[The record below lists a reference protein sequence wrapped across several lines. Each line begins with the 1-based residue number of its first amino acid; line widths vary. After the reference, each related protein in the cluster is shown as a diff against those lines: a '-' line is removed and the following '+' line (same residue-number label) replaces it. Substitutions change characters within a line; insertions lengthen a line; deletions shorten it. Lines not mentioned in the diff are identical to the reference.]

1 MKHTGCSWVEVHP
14 MEQAADLLVGDED
27 LDWGDEVS
35 VGDALVGLPGL
46 ESLNIVEED
55 DEIVS
60 LALEVDLALLCAATS
75 HDDCWRGVSRDWGKC
90 RVSIE
95 DGECQVE
102 LGLPRL
108 WFIGLKLLS
117 IEYGMNG
124 RKEMA
129 EEEGG
134 ARTAIYDR

>member
-1 MKHTGCSWVEVHP
+1 MAVKPTVCSWVAVHP
-14 MEQAADLLVGDED
+14 VKHAADLLVGDED
-27 LDWGDEVS
+27 LERGDEVS
-35 VGDALVGLPGL
+35 VGDALVGLPVL

-108 WFIGLKLLS
+108 WFVGLRLLS
-117 IEYGMNG
+117 IE
-124 RKEMA
+124 
-129 EEEGG
+129 
-134 ARTAIYDR
+134 